1 MPSIKSTA
9 ISSIYKL
16 SPTLRAALQKLNLN
30 TFEDILR
37 YSPIRYAS
45 YLDNQNI
52 AGLSAGTPAT
62 IYGSI
67 QNVKVRKS
75 WTTKIP
81 MTEGYLSDG
90 VNKIKL
96 FWFNQPYIGKM
107 YPEDTLVCVKGTP
120 TAKAGEL
127 SLSNPSIEKVDSVPD
142 LSDGLFAKSSNG
154 DTLTP
159 VYRETRG
166 VSSRIIYEIVKRI
179 ALSPEFEKI
188 EDPLPEYIREALH
201 LPRLREAFLHL
212 HIPNDEKMTLV
223 ARKRFLFEEMFYVQ
237 LKITSER
244 ARSAASP
251 AYVVASPDMNAF
263 FRMHGYSPTDAQTR
277 SLDYILKD
285 MSKGIPMQRLLEGD
299 VGSGKTL
306 VAAAAAYATI
316 LGKRDQKK
324 FGTPLQVAY
333 LAPTEVLAYQQF
345 ESFINFLKHTGI
357 EIGYLSGSKALKYP
371 SKLSDSPVKVS
382 RAQLLKWVNE
392 GKISMLIGTHA
403 ITKKSVE
410 FRDLS
415 LIIIDEQHR
424 FGVNARKSLA
434 HKRGD
439 KRPEIPHLLSMTATP
454 IPRTLALAI
463 FGDLDLTII
472 DELPKGRKPIA
483 TVLSTNA
490 TRDNVYDHIRDEIK
504 NGRQVYVICTR
515 ISENEEETANKK
527 SVESEMIHLAK
538 EFPRLRIAAMHS
550 KLKNDDKEKVI
561 EDFKDHKVD
570 ILVSTSVVEV
580 GVNIPNASIM
590 IIEDADRFGLSQ
602 LHQLRGRIGRSEHQS
617 TCYLFSNS
625 ENDKTVERLTNF
637 SKTNSGFELAEID
650 MAERG
655 PGSLISSKQSGM
667 SDLAMEAL
675 KNIKLVEMAKIYAK
689 EIVEND
695 IDLENFPELRERLAT
710 FDELHLE

>member
-1 MPSIKSTA
+1 MPSIKSAT

-16 SPTLRAALQKLNLN
+16 SPTLRLALQKLNLN

-37 YSPIRYAS
+37 YQPLRYAS

-67 QNVKVRKS
+67 TNVKVRKS

-81 MTEGYLSDG
+81 MTEGYVSDG
-90 VNKIKL
+90 VNRIKL

-107 YPEDTLVCVKGTP
+107 YPEDTLVCIKGTP
-120 TAKAGEL
+120 QSKGGEL
-127 SLSNPSIEKVDSVPD
+127 SLSNPSIEKVDTVPD
-142 LSDGLFAKSSNG
+142 LSDGLFAKTSNG
-154 DTLTP
+154 DALTP
-159 VYRETRG
+159 VYRETKG
-166 VSSRIIYEIVKRI
+166 ISSRIIYEIVKRI
-179 ALSPEFEKI
+179 ALTKEFENI
-188 EDPLPEYIREALH
+188 EDPLPQHIREALH

-237 LKITSER
+237 LKISRER
-244 ARSAASP
+244 AMSAASP
-251 AYVVASPDMNAF
+251 AYVVSSPDMNTF
-263 FRMHGYSPTDAQTR
+263 FKMHGYSPTNAQTR

-324 FGTPLQVAY
+324 SGTPLQVAY

-382 RAQLLKWVNE
+382 RTQLLKWVEE

-454 IPRTLALAI
+454 IPRTLALAL

-472 DELPKGRKPIA
+472 DELPKGRKPIQ
-483 TVLSTNA
+483 TVLSTNS
-490 TRDNVYDHIRDEIK
+490 TRDDVYEHIKDEIK

-515 ISENEEETANKK
+515 ISENEEESSNKK
-527 SVESEMIHLAK
+527 SVESEIIHLQK
-538 EFPRLRIAAMHS
+538 VFPKLKIAAMHS
-550 KLKNDDKEKVI
+550 KLKNDEKEKVI
-561 EDFKDHKVD
+561 MEFKDKKID

-602 LHQLRGRIGRSEHQS
+602 LHQLRGRIGRGEHQS
-617 TCYLFSNS
+617 VCYLFSNS

-655 PGSLISSKQSGM
+655 PGSLVSSKQSGM

-675 KNIKLVEMAKIYAK
+675 KNIKLVEMSKIYAK
-689 EIVEND
+689 EIIEND
-695 IDLENFPELRERLAT
+695 VNLENFPELQEKLAS